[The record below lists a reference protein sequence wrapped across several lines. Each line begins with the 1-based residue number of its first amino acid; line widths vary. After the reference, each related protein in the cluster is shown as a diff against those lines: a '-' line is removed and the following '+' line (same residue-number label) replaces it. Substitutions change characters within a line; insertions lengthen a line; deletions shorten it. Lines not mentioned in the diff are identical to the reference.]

1 MIELLRRGQGVVATH
16 HALAGWPGWE
26 GWAEALGGRFH
37 DAPGRLPWRRVAV
50 VRHAHGRLHR
60 GRVAEDH
67 PVCAGLTEFDLEDEL
82 YCCPVFADD
91 VVPLMRTDVS
101 MDGRLFTSTFEH
113 VVVGE
118 AEAPDCRDHPP
129 ASDLIA
135 WATVAERSPVVYIQ
149 PGDSAVTFASDG
161 YRRLIANALDWV
173 ASRPRPA
180 GPEPSAAAGG
190 R

>member
-1 MIELLRRGQGVVATH
+1 
-16 HALAGWPGWE
+16 
-26 GWAEALGGRFH
+26 
-37 DAPGRLPWRRVAV
+37 
-50 VRHAHGRLHR
+50 
-60 GRVAEDH
+60 
-67 PVCAGLTEFDLEDEL
+67 
-82 YCCPVFADD
+82 
-91 VVPLMRTDVS
+91 

-149 PGDSAVTFASDG
+149 PGDSAATFASDG

-173 ASRPRPA
+173 ASEAASGWAGAHPRPLA
-180 GPEPSAAAGG
+180 V
-190 R
+190 